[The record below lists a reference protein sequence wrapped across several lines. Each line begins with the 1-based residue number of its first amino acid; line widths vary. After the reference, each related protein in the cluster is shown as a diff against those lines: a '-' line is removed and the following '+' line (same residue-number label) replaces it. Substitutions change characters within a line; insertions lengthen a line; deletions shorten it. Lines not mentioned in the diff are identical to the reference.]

1 MIYIW
6 SKKTERNEQLSGKSS
21 EKWWLLEEPGLKDK
35 SSVTVR
41 HLTAESVESA
51 SLAFQGI
58 DNVHGG
64 NGLPL
69 GVFSVGDSI
78 TDHVLQEHLENT
90 AGLFVDKT
98 GDTLHTT
105 TASQTTDSGL
115 GDTLDVVTKN
125 LPVAL
130 GTSLSETLASFSA
143 ARHVSVEHL
152 RRAAVRI

>member
-1 MIYIW
+1 
-6 SKKTERNEQLSGKSS
+6 
-21 EKWWLLEEPGLKDK
+21 LKDK
-35 SSVTVR
+35 SSVTVS

-51 SLAFQGI
+51 SLAFQSI

-69 GVFSVGDSI
+69 GVFSVGYSI
-78 TDHVLQEHLENT
+78 TDHILQEHLENT

-98 GDTLHTT
+98 GDSLHTT
-105 TASQTTDSGL
+105 TTSQTTDSGL

-130 GTSLSETLASFSA
+130 CTSLSKTLASFSA
-143 ARHVSVEHL
+143 ARHVSVEYL
-152 RRAAVRI
+152 RTAAVRT

>member
-69 GVFSVGDSI
+69 GVLSVGDSI

-90 AGLFVDKT
+90 AGLFVDET

-115 GDTLDVVTKN
+115 GDTLDVVTKD

-130 GTSLSETLASFSA
+130 STSLSETLASFSS
-143 ARHVSVEHL
+143 ARHVDSLESTV
-152 RRAAVRI
+152 